1 MEDMHL
7 LFMYLLLM
15 CILILN
21 DLMNNIKNVKS
32 DAWKRRFSV
41 VHVIWM
47 GCTITSDNA
56 DLNNNATV

>member
-1 MEDMHL
+1 MEDIHL

-21 DLMNNIKNVKS
+21 DLMNNIKMLKVMLKNV
-32 DAWKRRFSV
+32 DLVLFMWLECGAQ
-41 VHVIWM
+41 
-47 GCTITSDNA
+47 ITSDNA